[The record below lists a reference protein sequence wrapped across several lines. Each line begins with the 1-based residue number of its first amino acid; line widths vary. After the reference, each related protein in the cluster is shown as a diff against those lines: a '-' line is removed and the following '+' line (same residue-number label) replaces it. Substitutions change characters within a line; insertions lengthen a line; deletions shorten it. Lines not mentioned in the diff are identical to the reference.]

1 MAGNIKT
8 NSVTLGDSATDS
20 QNFQLRTNVD
30 GTATLARG
38 AAGNLGD
45 ILTVDAAGAMAT
57 PLMPFVGTAPVIESG
72 SNANGNY
79 VKFADGT
86 LICTQDA
93 ILPLQAIG
101 TKNKVETP
109 WPIPF
114 YTNPRVTYALLDL
127 IGGDGSRSPV
137 GQLMYNGVY
146 YSGHSTASVINSYSY
161 RSATNAAGGTGF
173 LFNIIGIGRWKA

>member
-79 VKFADGT
+79 VKWADGT
-86 LICTQDA
+86 MICNH
-93 ILPLQAIG
+93 I
-101 TKNKVETP
+101 K
-109 WPIPF
+109 
-114 YTNPRVTYALLDL
+114 
-127 IGGDGSRSPV
+127 
-137 GQLMYNGVY
+137 
-146 YSGHSTASVINSYSY
+146 
-161 RSATNAAGGTGF
+161 AAGGNVNTAEGSIFTTPSTSWVFPVPFVSAPVVVVNEVSGVGGCWGGLGTSSASTTGTSF
-173 LFNIIGIGRWKA
+173 MLKRSIGWAAIPNAGLVAIGRWK